1 MLISMLMLLW
11 GREHYWCRDVHR
23 DGYSRRLSS
32 FRFRFPHM
40 LRMPE
45 NVQVADGPEP
55 ARARGMR
62 QNLVYLSVLSQHHA
76 NEVQSIESPE
86 EGARLL
92 RFNPT
97 SDWAEETILLFASR
111 SYRFTLMLLHERTLL
126 KFGETWHLF
135 AVQRCERLKV
145 TFVFKLSAFHNCKK
159 KWFERYSVEN
169 LWSFVCYHFPM

>member
-1 MLISMLMLLW
+1 MRSLFQIVRRIRRDPKILASYPVRHRKKSDIYRTRRMLMSILNAFVGARALLIV
-11 GREHYWCRDVHR
+11 VHR
-23 DGYSRRLSS
+23 DDYSRRFSS
-32 FRFRFPHM
+32 FRFRFPHV

-92 RFNPT
+92 RFNSA
-97 SDWAEETILLFASR
+97 SDCRRTILLFASQI
-111 SYRFTLMLLHERTLL
+111 SIDVYSFLDCSTTL
-126 KFGETWHLF
+126 
-135 AVQRCERLKV
+135 
-145 TFVFKLSAFHNCKK
+145 
-159 KWFERYSVEN
+159 
-169 LWSFVCYHFPM
+169 